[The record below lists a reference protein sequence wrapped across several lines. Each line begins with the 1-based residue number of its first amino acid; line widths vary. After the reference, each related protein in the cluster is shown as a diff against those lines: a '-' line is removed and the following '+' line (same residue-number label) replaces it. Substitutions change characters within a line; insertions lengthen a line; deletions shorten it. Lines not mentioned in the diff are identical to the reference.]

1 METEGH
7 WRLLSSV
14 AKAWGEAEPDCILI
28 DNQGQHHLTCR
39 FDYFPPYSYPYL
51 YQFPYLK
58 LLSFHNFYFTRRLV
72 ALSCPLLSNLEAL
85 TRLDEKVAVTL
96 PASGPVVEGLLKM
109 MAGLLTTSNEGHVL
123 EEV

>member
-39 FDYFPPYSYPYL
+39 FDHFPFVLVSVPVTVPNV
-51 YQFPYLK
+51 
-58 LLSFHNFYFTRRLV
+58 SFF
-72 ALSCPLLSNLEAL
+72 S
-85 TRLDEKVAVTL
+85 
-96 PASGPVVEGLLKM
+96 
-109 MAGLLTTSNEGHVL
+109 
-123 EEV
+123 

>member
-28 DNQGQHHLTCR
+28 DNQGQHHLTSR
-39 FDYFPPYSYPYL
+39 FESFPPYSYPYPSM
-51 YQFPYLK
+51 YPYPTFA
-58 LLSFHNFYFTRRLV
+58 SFHNFYFTRRLV

-85 TRLDEKVAVTL
+85 TSLDEKVAVTL

-109 MAGLLTTSNEGHVL
+109 IAGLFTTSNEGQVL